1 MKKMIYIYV
10 ILALMMCVSNG
21 FAQNTTNS
29 NSNQNTTNSS
39 GNTKTSGKKNS
50 DSKFMMLAATSDMNE
65 IGLSQQALSKS
76 TNEEVKK
83 LAQMMIDDHTKSS
96 EELKPLAASKGV
108 VLPTEMD
115 SKHKSAMGKMTSTSG
130 MEFDTAYVKMMVKDH
145 EKAVALYQKE
155 ANGGKDAEARAFA
168 AKTLPVVQMHLD
180 MSRKL
185 MSSMSGSKQANN
197 NKMSGM

>member
-1 MKKMIYIYV
+1 MKKTIYFGM

-21 FAQNTTNS
+21 FAQNKTNS
-29 NSNQNTTNSS
+29 DSNTQTN
-39 GNTKTSGKKNS
+39 GKKNS
-50 DSKFMMLAATSDMNE
+50 DSKFMMMAATSDMNE

-76 TNEEVKK
+76 TSDEVKK

-115 SKHKSAMGKMTSTSG
+115 SKHKSAMEKMSSMSG
-130 MEFDTAYVKMMVKDH
+130 MELDMAYVKMMVKDH

-155 ANGGKDAEARAFA
+155 ADSGRDAEAKTFA

-185 MSSMSGSKQANN
+185 MSSMSGDKKTDN